1 MNGAHNTIYGSTRS
15 LPPHSFIEVDDGI
28 AISCPEL
35 IFLEMVDVMPLMRL
49 VMLGHE
55 LCGTFSRDPH
65 DPRNGEAT
73 LSCPPLTSCER
84 IEAFI
89 RETKWNAHAEQA
101 LRALSLVSDNA
112 WSPTESIVAAVASLP
127 YEEWGYGFGR
137 CILNKRIDTSTGLA
151 LATGKDSR
159 RPDIL
164 FEGTPVGLNYDGAI
178 HLDLD
183 AVAKAA
189 MELERNPGEAANQQA
204 FDAIVHEV
212 RSRAV
217 DDIRRNRELASAGY
231 IVFPVTKEDLYE
243 EGALDTVMLQV
254 MKTIENLTG
263 KDPYRTEYES
273 DLIGPLTLASDG
285 EAIVGCWFGND
296 RYFGYGVDGEMEPKD
311 DLPVFDQAR
320 EWLDRYF
327 AGEAPDP
334 RELPLSANATPFQL
348 RVREAMLD
356 IPYGATTTYGDIAKR
371 IASETGKRSSAR
383 AVGGAV
389 GHNPLCIIAPC
400 HRVVG
405 ADGSLTGFGGGI
417 DMKVKLLEHEGA
429 MKDSFTLPKK
439 GTALEGDR
447 KAPLGGTSAEGRL
460 A

>member
-1 MNGAHNTIYGSTRS
+1 MRITFNAQTALLITRTLRANRVDPAVWGKRIDLIPPDPSPGKRFTKKLFDMPHLGLALTTGKHPDLDVAVPGKELRLRMNGAHNTIYGSTRS

-204 FDAIVHEV
+204 FDAIMHEV
-212 RSRAV
+212 RSKAV

-263 KDPYRTEYES
+263 KDLS
-273 DLIGPLTLASDG
+273 
-285 EAIVGCWFGND
+285 
-296 RYFGYGVDGEMEPKD
+296 
-311 DLPVFDQAR
+311 R
-320 EWLDRYF
+320 E
-327 AGEAPDP
+327 
-334 RELPLSANATPFQL
+334 
-348 RVREAMLD
+348 
-356 IPYGATTTYGDIAKR
+356 KR
-371 IASETGKRSSAR
+371 LLEIRFCRGKRQELIWSVLPGEHPRHSKNLLG
-383 AVGGAV
+383 VGEPRVYEVMV
-389 GHNPLCIIAPC
+389 G
-400 HRVVG
+400 
-405 ADGSLTGFGGGI
+405 F
-417 DMKVKLLEHEGA
+417 
-429 MKDSFTLPKK
+429 
-439 GTALEGDR
+439 
-447 KAPLGGTSAEGRL
+447 
-460 A
+460 

>member
-1 MNGAHNTIYGSTRS
+1 MRITFNAQTALLITRTLRANRVDPAVWGKRIDLIPPDPSPGKRFTKKLFDMPHLGLALTTGKHPDLDIAVPGKELRLRMNGAHNTIYGSTRS

-204 FDAIVHEV
+204 FDAIMHEV
-212 RSRAV
+212 RSKAV

-263 KDPYRTEYES
+263 KDLS
-273 DLIGPLTLASDG
+273 
-285 EAIVGCWFGND
+285 
-296 RYFGYGVDGEMEPKD
+296 
-311 DLPVFDQAR
+311 R
-320 EWLDRYF
+320 E
-327 AGEAPDP
+327 
-334 RELPLSANATPFQL
+334 
-348 RVREAMLD
+348 
-356 IPYGATTTYGDIAKR
+356 KR
-371 IASETGKRSSAR
+371 LLEIRFCRGKRQELIWSVLPGEHPRHSKNLLG
-383 AVGGAV
+383 VGEPRVYEVMV
-389 GHNPLCIIAPC
+389 G
-400 HRVVG
+400 
-405 ADGSLTGFGGGI
+405 F
-417 DMKVKLLEHEGA
+417 
-429 MKDSFTLPKK
+429 
-439 GTALEGDR
+439 
-447 KAPLGGTSAEGRL
+447 
-460 A
+460 

>member
-1 MNGAHNTIYGSTRS
+1 MRITFNAQTALLITRTLRANRVDPAVWGKRIDLIPPDPSPGKRFTKKLFDMPHLGLALTTGKHPDLDVAVPGKELRLRMNGAHNTIYGSTRS

-164 FEGTPVGLNYDGAI
+164 FEGTPVGLKYDGAI

-204 FDAIVHEV
+204 FDAIMHEV
-212 RSRAV
+212 RSKAV

-263 KDPYRTEYES
+263 KDLS
-273 DLIGPLTLASDG
+273 
-285 EAIVGCWFGND
+285 
-296 RYFGYGVDGEMEPKD
+296 
-311 DLPVFDQAR
+311 R
-320 EWLDRYF
+320 E
-327 AGEAPDP
+327 
-334 RELPLSANATPFQL
+334 
-348 RVREAMLD
+348 
-356 IPYGATTTYGDIAKR
+356 KR
-371 IASETGKRSSAR
+371 LLEIRFCRGKRQELIWSVLPGEHPRHSKNLLG
-383 AVGGAV
+383 VGEPRVYEVMV
-389 GHNPLCIIAPC
+389 G
-400 HRVVG
+400 
-405 ADGSLTGFGGGI
+405 F
-417 DMKVKLLEHEGA
+417 
-429 MKDSFTLPKK
+429 
-439 GTALEGDR
+439 
-447 KAPLGGTSAEGRL
+447 
-460 A
+460 